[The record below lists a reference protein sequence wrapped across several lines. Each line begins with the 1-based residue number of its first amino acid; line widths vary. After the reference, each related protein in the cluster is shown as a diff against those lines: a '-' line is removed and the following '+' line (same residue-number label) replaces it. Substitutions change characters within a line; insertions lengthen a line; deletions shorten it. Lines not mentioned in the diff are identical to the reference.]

1 MVIFWKRNEKNNIIK
16 VINKKKHLIFVTTIT
31 TAVCVKKNLTI
42 ATAESCTGGMISS
55 AIVHINGS
63 SQIFK
68 SSVIVY
74 SNNMKSKL
82 LNIPKDLITKNGAV
96 SEIVVYNMAKK
107 SLEILNS
114 DVSIA
119 VTGIAGPTGGSV
131 DKPVGL
137 VWIGIGTNEKIIT
150 HKYQFNGNRLEIRQK
165 TTQEALKLANNVILE
180 I

>member
-1 MVIFWKRNEKNNIIK
+1 MWKKINQESEKLYLN
-16 VINKKKHLIFVTTIT
+16 
-31 TAVCVKKNLTI
+31 CVNKNLIIT
-42 ATAESCTGGMISS
+42 TAESCTGGMISS

-74 SNNMKSKL
+74 SNDMKSKL
-82 LNIPKDLITKNGAV
+82 LNIPKDLITKYGAV
-96 SEIVVYNMAKK
+96 SEIVVHSMAKK
-107 SLEILNS
+107 SLEIINS

-119 VTGIAGPTGGSV
+119 VTGIAGPTGGSI

-137 VWIGIGTNEKIIT
+137 VWVGIGTKEKIIT
-150 HKYQFNGNRLEIRQK
+150 KKYQFNGNRLEVRQK
-165 TTQEALKLANNVILE
+165 TTQESLKLANNVILE

>member
-1 MVIFWKRNEKNNIIK
+1 MELKMWKKINQESEKLYLSCM
-16 VINKKKHLIFVTTIT
+16 KKKLTIT
-31 TAVCVKKNLTI
+31 
-42 ATAESCTGGMISS
+42 TAESCTGGMISS

-74 SNNMKSKL
+74 SNDMKSKL

-96 SEIVVYNMAKK
+96 SEIVAFYMAKN
-107 SLEILNS
+107 SLKMLS
-114 DVSIA
+114 ADLSIA
-119 VTGIAGPTGGSV
+119 VTGIAGPTGGSI

-137 VWIGIGTNEKIIT
+137 VWIGIGIKGKIIT
-150 HKYQFNGNRLEIRQK
+150 NKYQFNGDRLEIRKK
-165 TTQEALKLANNVILE
+165 TTYKSLKLANDVILE